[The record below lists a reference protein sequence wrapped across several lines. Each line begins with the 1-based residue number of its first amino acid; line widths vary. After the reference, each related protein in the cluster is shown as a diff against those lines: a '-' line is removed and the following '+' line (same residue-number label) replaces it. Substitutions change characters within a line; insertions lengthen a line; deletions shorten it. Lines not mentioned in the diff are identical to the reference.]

1 MSRRRKRI
9 GRPNAIRQGRL
20 AMINHVIK
28 DRYRYRDD
36 YSERDRDR
44 SDRGRTQDKARDRD
58 QGSDRSRDTEASKEE
73 DKSKDKRG
81 HDNETKNAVEPRFTR
96 FSSNSA
102 EQNNFPSL

>member
-1 MSRRRKRI
+1 
-9 GRPNAIRQGRL
+9 
-20 AMINHVIK
+20 MINHVIRIVT
-28 DRYRYRDD
+28 DIRDD

-81 HDNETKNAVEPRFTR
+81 HDNETKNAIEHRFRR